1 VPGRYQFS
9 LPERRQ
15 RDGWFRLGSFDITT
29 TAFMVLLG
37 VVSMFVYA
45 ASEATLVR
53 LVFSADLVRNGEIW
67 RLLTWPIANPP
78 TQIWV
83 ILTLVFFWFFGHRI
97 EDTVGRKRFTWLI
110 LAMTVIPA
118 ALVTALNFSSDNAF
132 VYGLSALGSGLLVIY
147 ALDNPGAMFF
157 FNIPAWII
165 ALVFVGIDVL
175 SLLGDRRYAQLVLEL
190 LVIAVGL
197 VGARQYGMV
206 EVLHWIPNLGR
217 NRGRTASPAA
227 SRAPK
232 RAKPARRPANASS
245 VITGPWAAGNG
256 QTETDQIELDMLL
269 DKISASGIASLTK
282 GEKQRLNDL
291 SKRLRGS

>member
-1 VPGRYQFS
+1 MPGRYQFS

-37 VVSMFVYA
+37 VVSMFIYA
-45 ASEATLVR
+45 ASQATLVR
-53 LVFSADLVRNGEIW
+53 LVFDVPDVRNGEIW

-97 EDTVGRKRFTWLI
+97 EDVVGRKRFTWLI

-118 ALVTALNFSSDNAF
+118 ALVTALNFSSDAGL
-132 VYGLSALGSGLLVIY
+132 VYGLSALGSGLLVIF

-206 EVLHWIPNLGR
+206 EALHWIPNLSRKG
-217 NRGRTASPAA
+217 GTRTSTPA
-227 SRAPK
+227 RTPK
-232 RAKPARRPANASS
+232 RAKPARRQANASS
-245 VITGPWAAGNG
+245 VITGPWAAPG

>member
-1 VPGRYQFS
+1 MPGRYQFS

-15 RDGWFRLGSFDITT
+15 RDGWFRLGSFDVTT
-29 TAFMVLLG
+29 TAFLVLLG
-37 VVSMFVYA
+37 VISMFIYA
-45 ASEATLVR
+45 ASKEALLKLVYD
-53 LVFSADLVRNGEIW
+53 VPDVRGGDIW

-97 EDTVGRKRFTWLI
+97 EDVVGRKRFTLLI

-118 ALVTALNFSSDNAF
+118 ALVTLLNFQSDTAV
-132 VYGLSALGSGLLVIY
+132 VYGLSALGSGLLVIF
-147 ALDNPGAMFF
+147 ALDNPGALFF

-197 VGARQYGMV
+197 VGARQYGMI
-206 EVLHWIPNLGR
+206 EVLHWIPNFGR
-217 NRGRTASPAA
+217 KTGSRSPAA
-227 SRAPK
+227 RAPK
-232 RAKPARRPANASS
+232 RTKQQRRPATASS
-245 VITGPWAAGNG
+245 VITGPWTANG
-256 QTETDQIELDMLL
+256 QAETDQIELDMLL

-291 SKRLRGS
+291 SKRLRGN

>member
-1 VPGRYQFS
+1 MPGRYQFS

-15 RDGWFRLGSFDITT
+15 RDGWFRIGTFDITT
-29 TAFMVLLG
+29 TALLVLLG

-45 ASEATLVR
+45 ASKATLVD
-53 LVFSADLVRNGEIW
+53 LVFDVPDVRNGDIW
-67 RLLTWPIANPP
+67 RLVTWPIANPP
-78 TQIWV
+78 TDIWV

-97 EDTVGRKRFTWLI
+97 EDVVGRKRFTRLI

-118 ALVTALNFSSDNAF
+118 ALVTAMNFNTGF
-132 VYGLSALGSGLLVIY
+132 VEAYGLSALGSGLLVIF
-147 ALDNPGAMFF
+147 ALDNPSAVFF

-175 SLLGDRRYAQLVLEL
+175 SLLGDRRYAQLMLEL

-217 NRGRTASPAA
+217 KGGATQQ
-227 SRAPK
+227 RAPK
-232 RAKPARRPANASS
+232 RQRPQRRPATASS
-245 VITGPWAAGNG
+245 VITGPWSPAP
-256 QTETDQIELDMLL
+256 TSTDQIELDMLL

-282 GEKQRLNDL
+282 SEKQRLNDL
-291 SKRLRGS
+291 SKRLRGG